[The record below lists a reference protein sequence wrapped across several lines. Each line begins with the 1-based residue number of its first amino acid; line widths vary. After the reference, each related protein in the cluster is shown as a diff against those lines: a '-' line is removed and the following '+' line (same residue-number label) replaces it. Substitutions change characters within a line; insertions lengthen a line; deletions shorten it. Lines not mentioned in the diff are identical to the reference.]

1 MKKELSSL
9 DLYYLVKEFSILKNA
24 KVNKVYHYRNELL
37 LDLHVPSKGKFL
49 LKVVLPSLIFITKQ
63 KKEYLAPSGF
73 CMFLRKDLVNAR
85 LRNIQQ
91 IESERILDL
100 EFEKEKKYHLIIELF
115 SKGNIILCRSDYK
128 ILGALTVQKWS
139 NREIKKGNK
148 YIYPE
153 RRYNLFKIKEKE
165 LKDLI
170 ENSKMDSVVKILAV
184 DLGIGGVYAEELCLL
199 ARTDKKKKKPDDK
212 EIKKI
217 FSELKKL
224 RNKKLNPGIYDNND
238 IVPFELEQ
246 FKELKFKKYKTF
258 NEAIEEKYG
267 KEEDIV
273 STRHDFKIDKILRI
287 LEEQKDKI
295 GELEKEAEEN
305 TRKGELVYEKYQL
318 IDSITKELREIRKK
332 HSWKEIKE
340 KLKGHKLIKEIN
352 EKENK
357 VAINIS

>member
-9 DLYYLVKEFSILKNA
+9 DLKYLVKEFSILKNA
-24 KVNKVYHYRNELL
+24 KVNKLYQYRNELL

-49 LKVVLPSLIFITKQ
+49 LKVFLSNLIYITKN
-63 KKEYLAPSGF
+63 KRDYFSPSGF
-73 CMFLRKDLVNAR
+73 CMFLRKSLTNSR

-100 EFEKEKKYHLIIELF
+100 EFEKEKKFHLIIELF

-128 ILGALTVQKWS
+128 ILGCLSVQKWS

-153 RRYNLFKIKEKE
+153 RKYNIFKIKEKE
-165 LKDLI
+165 LNELI
-170 ENSKMDSVVKILAV
+170 EKSNKDSIVKALAV

-199 ARTDKKKKKPDDK
+199 AKINKKKKELNDK
-212 EIKKI
+212 EIKKLY
-217 FSELKKL
+217 EKLKKL
-224 RNKKLNPGIYDNND
+224 TNKKPEPGIYENND
-238 IVPFELEQ
+238 MVPFKLEQ
-246 FKELKFKKYKTF
+246 FKKLKFEKFKTF
-258 NEAIEEKYG
+258 NEAINEKYG
-267 KEEDIV
+267 KKEDIA
-273 STRHDFKIDKILRI
+273 TTKHDLKIDKVLRI
-287 LEEQKDKI
+287 LEEQKNKI
-295 GELEKEAEEN
+295 KELEKKAKEN
-305 TRKGELVYEKYQL
+305 TRKGELIYEKYQL
-318 IDSITKELREIRKK
+318 VDSIIKELLEIRKK

-357 VAINIS
+357 VTIQL